1 MKRIERKQ
9 LKEDQLASGLTRFLG
24 FIKKWTRELVIA
36 GGVLAFLL
44 VIFAVSQ
51 LVKAHNLAKEN
62 KVITQILS
70 LREEADK
77 RPESLARLEA
87 LAGSG
92 KFSRLAYIELATY
105 WFDRGDLAKA
115 KADLEKIGD
124 TPKDMLYYQ
133 AQDLLGRVYLGQKS
147 YDKAVEIFKKIEKD
161 NPKSFPL
168 DAILF
173 HQAEAL
179 EQKGD
184 RAAALALY
192 KKIQE
197 QFPQTY
203 YGYDA
208 TQRLSKL
215 ETGK

>member
-9 LKEDQLASGLTRFLG
+9 LKEDELASGLTRFLS
-24 FIKKWTRELVIA
+24 FIKKWTRELIIA
-36 GGVLAFLL
+36 GGVVVLLL
-44 VIFAVSQ
+44 VVFGISQ
-51 LVKAHNLAKEN
+51 LVKAHNLGREN
-62 KVITQILS
+62 RIITQILS
-70 LREEADK
+70 LREDAEK
-77 RPESLARLEA
+77 QPGNLSKLEA
-87 LAGSG
+87 LAGHG

-115 KADLEKIGD
+115 RADLEKIGGI
-124 TPKDMLYYQ
+124 PKDMLFYQ
-133 AQDLLGRVYLGQKS
+133 AQDLLGRVYLGQKA
-147 YDKAVEIFKKIEKD
+147 YDQAVEIFKKIEKD
-161 NPKSFPL
+161 NPKVYPM
-168 DAILF
+168 DAVMF
-173 HQAEAL
+173 HEAEAL

-184 RAAALALY
+184 RPAAVALY

-215 ETGK
+215 EAGK